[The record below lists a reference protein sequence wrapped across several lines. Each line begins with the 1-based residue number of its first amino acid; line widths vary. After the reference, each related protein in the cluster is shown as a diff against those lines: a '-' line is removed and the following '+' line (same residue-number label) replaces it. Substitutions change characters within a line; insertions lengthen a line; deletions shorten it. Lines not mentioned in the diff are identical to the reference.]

1 MARAQARSRSESPRR
16 NAAPSRR
23 KQTLSSAR
31 NTMQRAVSDDVAAMR
46 AEVDDL
52 VASLEERLDRLNTL
66 TKRGADHA
74 ADGINELVVN
84 TIAGLTSQVADRAK
98 SNANTVSDEMARLGT
113 NAIRRVVREIDRR
126 PLLTVAIAAGIGFV
140 FAMAR
145 RQSEA

>member
-1 MARAQARSRSESPRR
+1 
-16 NAAPSRR
+16 
-23 KQTLSSAR
+23 
-31 NTMQRAVSDDVAAMR
+31 MQRAVSDDVAAMR